1 VVVGLILSGI
11 LVADISSFLI
21 TGFEG
26 TAHPYKQN
34 ILRLDGEKSSI
45 LDLPEVKTTMEK
57 VAPSPAAASS

>member
-1 VVVGLILSGI
+1 LVGGFKWLTL
-11 LVADISSFLI
+11 LF

-26 TAHPYKQN
+26 HAHPYKQN

-57 VAPSPAAASS
+57 TVPSPAASS

>member
-1 VVVGLILSGI
+1 
-11 LVADISSFLI
+11 VADISSFLI

>member
-1 VVVGLILSGI
+1 MRF
-11 LVADISSFLI
+11 LVANFCS

-26 TAHPYKQN
+26 HAHPYKQN
-34 ILRLDGEKSSI
+34 ILQLEGQQSSI

>member
-1 VVVGLILSGI
+1 VSKLFCGKRSGERTKT
-11 LVADISSFLI
+11 DGFM

-26 TAHPYKQN
+26 HAHPYKQN

-57 VAPSPAAASS
+57 TAPSPSASS